1 MENKEKKFFTKFDD
15 SINKEKIFIRLM
27 NYNYKILCQK
37 WYENPVKAKKLE
49 QERDE
54 FYREAK
60 EMGKEYLEYLKY
72 SLKEVL
78 EQDIELK
85 KVKSE
90 ENKQLLK
97 ENKFLKKYYAFWIDY
112 YTNEFDYLLKAHI
125 SFIKNGEVVPFD
137 EFDEDVKEHVSFEC
151 GFDVYLNLSQFHF
164 LGHTLADIYYRSKKI
179 KHDLPIFMTKYE
191 DKLFSDTIEKHFEFV
206 ERFPEYTDINS
217 VREIYNREE
226 LIEKR
231 LYESVFPEFGFKYE
245 DRESECMDVYTMDFP
260 QYNI

>member
-1 MENKEKKFFTKFDD
+1 MENNEKKFFTKFDD

-27 NYNYKILCQK
+27 KYNYKILCQK

-78 EQDIELK
+78 EQDIKLK
-85 KVKSE
+85 KVESE

-97 ENKFLKKYYAFWIDY
+97 ENKFLKKYYAFWINY
-112 YTNEFDYLLKAHI
+112 YANEFDYLLKAHV

-151 GFDVYLNLSQFHF
+151 GFDIYLNLSQFHF
-164 LGHTLADIYYRSKKI
+164 LGHTLALNDVVNQKRRFLVLLLNFILGTLMILLPLTALTTLQGEDIIYSFGVWKS
-179 KHDLPIFMTKYE
+179 DLYLE
-191 DKLFSDTIEKHFEFV
+191 SGQE
-206 ERFPEYTDINS
+206 ERYLPKMAIS
-217 VREIYNREE
+217 
-226 LIEKR
+226 
-231 LYESVFPEFGFKYE
+231 
-245 DRESECMDVYTMDFP
+245 
-260 QYNI
+260 